1 MPFIKGQPKHPDSGT
16 KVGQKYAPT
25 IRKEAIRAKF
35 QAMEDKIFDHAEGLP
50 PDKLVKFYLEIKE
63 YFDPKLSRVENK
75 QDGPIVVKLDH
86 LTDKELKLLEDK
98 L

>member
-25 IRKEAIRAKF
+25 IRKDALRAKF
-35 QAMEDKIFDHAEGLP
+35 QAMEDKIFDHAEGLS
-50 PDKLVKFYLEIKE
+50 PDKLVKFYIEIKE

-75 QDGPIVVKLDH
+75 QDGPVIINLKGMSRAEIEKLA
-86 LTDKELKLLEDK
+86 K
-98 L
+98 

>member
-1 MPFIKGQPKHPDSGT
+1 MPKFKKGDPKPANSGAV
-16 KVGQKYAPT
+16 KGQKYAPT
-25 IRKEAIRAKF
+25 IRKNEIRAKF

-75 QDGPIVVKLDH
+75 QDGPVIINLKGMSRAEIEKLA
-86 LTDKELKLLEDK
+86 K
-98 L
+98 

>member
-35 QAMEDKIFDHAEGLP
+35 QAMEDKIFDHAEGLS

-75 QDGPIVVKLDH
+75 QDGPIIINLKGMSRAEIEKLA
-86 LTDKELKLLEDK
+86 K
-98 L
+98 

>member
-35 QAMEDKIFDHAEGLP
+35 QAMEDKIFDHAEGLS

-75 QDGPIVVKLDH
+75 QDGPVIINLKGMSRAEIEKLA
-86 LTDKELKLLEDK
+86 K
-98 L
+98 

>member
-25 IRKEAIRAKF
+25 IRKDELRAKF
-35 QAMEDKIFDHAEGLP
+35 HSMEDRIFSYAEGLP
-50 PDKLVKFYLEIKE
+50 PDKLVKFYIEIKE

-75 QDGPIVVKLDH
+75 QDGPVIINLKGMSRAEIEKLA
-86 LTDKELKLLEDK
+86 K
-98 L
+98 

>member
-25 IRKEAIRAKF
+25 IRKDALRAKF
-35 QAMEDKIFDHAEGLP
+35 QAMEDKIFDHAEGLS

-75 QDGPIVVKLDH
+75 QDGPVIINLKGMSRAEIEKLA
-86 LTDKELKLLEDK
+86 K
-98 L
+98 